1 MSLVKILGSKFIGHY
16 YAGTLASSLIVMLRW
31 LYSTWFQT
39 PCTIQRALL
48 KPRNKEGR
56 KPRLTTENTDYQLGW
71 AALAKCRQLNFLFN
85 ALKFLATSTDVNKLF
100 VSKSLLSIPSN
111 VLPFHLK
118 ETVLP
123 IIWIWTEGEFDGTE
137 SRLPFKIFSTLLLDI
152 N

>member
-39 PCTIQRALL
+39 LCNIQRAPLI
-48 KPRNKEGR
+48 KGR
-56 KPRLTTENTDYQLGW
+56 MPRLTTENTDYQLGW
-71 AALAKCRQLNFLFN
+71 AALAKCRQLNFWFN

-111 VLPFHLK
+111 VLPFHLN
-118 ETVLP
+118 ETFPP
-123 IIWIWTEGEFDGTE
+123 IIWIFTEGEGDGLK
-137 SRLPFKIFSTLLLDI
+137 SRLPF
-152 N
+152 